1 MSRTRRTKAA
11 AVTPPVDARAADEGS
26 QAAQP
31 EVWPDSSE
39 QYLLKIE
46 TTNLGPLK
54 ILLEAIRALVN
65 EASFV
70 FSEDTGLRLAA
81 VDNLKYALIHVSI
94 PADSFDSYYCKDK
107 VVVGLDIQLFQKII
121 KSVQVGDVVTFSVK
135 PEARS
140 TFFLRIRNEEKGS
153 DHTWPIPMRGL
164 PEYKINDQL
173 AFKEAPPEMASAE
186 FASVCNRM
194 AIVSCENLEIQ
205 NLGEEL
211 IFIGRGGDFSPRMKY
226 KLERPALPVEGV
238 PEKTPE
244 LARGLFNLRFLQLF
258 TKATALSP
266 KVSLWLQTEKP
277 LLLCEYKIANLS
289 PKATLMYL
297 LTGKDSDPSKQPV

>member
-1 MSRTRRTKAA
+1 MSKTRRVAKVASSAPATGA
-11 AVTPPVDARAADEGS
+11 TEDP
-26 QAAQP
+26 QP
-31 EVWPDSSE
+31 DVWPDSSE

-46 TTNLGPLK
+46 STNLGPLK
-54 ILLEAIRALVN
+54 VLLEAVRALVN

-70 FSEDTGLRLAA
+70 FSDAGLRLAA

-94 PADSFDSYYCKDK
+94 PSDSFDTYYCKDK

-121 KSVQVGDVVTFSVK
+121 KSVQVNDVVTFSVK
-135 PEARS
+135 PEARN

-173 AFKEAPPEMASAE
+173 AFKEAPPELSSAE

-211 IFIGRGGDFSPRMKY
+211 IFIGRGGDFCPRMKY
-226 KLERPALPVEGV
+226 KLDRPALPVEGV
-238 PEKTPE
+238 PEKAPE

-277 LLLCEYKIANLS
+277 LLLCEYKITNLS

-297 LTGKDSDPSKQPV
+297 LTGKDSEPNKQVV